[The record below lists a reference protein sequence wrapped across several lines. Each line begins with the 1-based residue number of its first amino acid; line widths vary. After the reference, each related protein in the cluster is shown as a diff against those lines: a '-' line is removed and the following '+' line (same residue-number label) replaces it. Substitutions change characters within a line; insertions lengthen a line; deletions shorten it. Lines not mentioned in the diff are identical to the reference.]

1 MTAELDNRFRLEWL
15 SFEQLTSL
23 QVHDLL
29 KLRQDIFVV
38 EQESAYAD
46 IDGKDLETLHL
57 LAFERD
63 GNQLV
68 AAIRLFPADGTGR
81 SARIGRV
88 VVHRDFRRFGLGK
101 ILMSEGINKARQ
113 LCGSC
118 EIEVSAQSYLEKF
131 YSGFGFLTV
140 SEEYIED
147 GIPHIDMRLGG

>member
-1 MTAELDNRFRLEWL
+1 MTPDIESRFRLEWL
-15 SFEQLTSL
+15 SFDQLTSL

-57 LAFERD
+57 LVFDRERD
-63 GNQLV
+63 RLV
-68 AAIRLFPADGTGR
+68 AAIRLFPADGKEK

-113 LCGSC
+113 LCDGC
-118 EIEVSAQSYLEKF
+118 VIEVSAQSYLEKF
-131 YSGFGFLTV
+131 YSGFGFSTV

-147 GIPHIDMRLGG
+147 GIPHIDMRLAG